1 MPDGRIHGLSD
12 AEAIIRRKYLH
23 CENPRDALLS
33 LRPDEFEYLIGA
45 LYESMGYDVMVT
57 TASHDGGV
65 DVEAKRSDPGG
76 RALVLIQC
84 KRYRDIVRVPA
95 VRELMGVVVRR
106 HANKGVLVATCGF
119 TSPARREAGE
129 KRDD

>member
-1 MPDGRIHGLSD
+1 LWERITWVLDLIPHYPAKALDVLGAFFAAHCQFMPDGRIHGLSD

-65 DVEAKRSDPGG
+65 DVEA
-76 RALVLIQC
+76 
-84 KRYRDIVRVPA
+84 
-95 VRELMGVVVRR
+95 
-106 HANKGVLVATCGF
+106 N
-119 TSPARREAGE
+119 
-129 KRDD
+129 